1 MYSTIRIAMKQR
13 IEIKELDDR
22 GRGVGEG
29 LSIPFAYPGDV
40 VEAELI
46 NHRKKIGKLISILSP
61 SPSRQPAPCPHF
73 GKCGGCSWQG
83 IKYEAQL
90 NFKEEK
96 VKKLFG
102 DCFPILPSPEQ
113 YFYRNRMDYAFGPD
127 FSLGLKDDR
136 DHIINL
142 EKCLLM
148 SEESNQILNRLRYFV
163 SWKKLENHKAGIMRH
178 AVIREGKNHKNCVVN
193 ILTSDKGLFPL
204 EEFWEK
210 NNDFI
215 TGATWSINLS
225 PADRSY
231 GEIQAFLGQDSLVE
245 TLNGIEFKIP
255 VQSFFQTNPHQA
267 ERLINT
273 VEEFAGLQGSETVI
287 DLYAG
292 TGSIGLSLARVAR
305 KVMGIEE
312 NVPAVELS
320 KENAARNGINNF
332 EALAGKVED
341 LIKGLGLKADLFILD
356 PPRPGVHKKVLTALG
371 EIKPEK
377 IIYVS
382 CNPITQQNDINILM
396 GFGYKI
402 EKCQPLDMFPHTPHI
417 ENIILLKN

>member
-1 MYSTIRIAMKQR
+1 MSIAMKQK
-13 IEIKELDDR
+13 IEIKGLDDR

-29 LSIPFAYPGDV
+29 LSIPFTYPGDV

-46 NHRKKIGKLISILSP
+46 NRRKKIGRLVSILSP
-61 SPSRQPAPCPHF
+61 SPLRQDAPCPHF

-90 NFKEEK
+90 KLKEEK
-96 VKKLFG
+96 VKNLFG
-102 DCFPILPSPEQ
+102 ECFPILPSPEQ

-136 DHIINL
+136 DQIISL

-178 AVIREGKNHKNCVVN
+178 AVIREGKNHKNYVVN
-193 ILTSDKGLFPL
+193 IITSDKGPFPL

-210 NNDFI
+210 NKDFI
-215 TGATWSINLS
+215 SGATWSINLS

-231 GEIQAFLGQDSLVE
+231 GEIQAFFGQDALVE

-273 VEEFAGLQGSETVI
+273 VKEFAGLQGSETVI

-292 TGSIGLSLARVAR
+292 TGSIGLSLARFAR

-312 NVPAVELS
+312 NIPAVELS

-341 LIKGLGLKADLFILD
+341 LIKGLELKADLFILD
-356 PPRPGVHKKVLTALG
+356 PPRPGIHKKVLNALG
-371 EIKPEK
+371 EIKPGK

-382 CNPITQQNDINILM
+382 CNPITQQNDVTVLM